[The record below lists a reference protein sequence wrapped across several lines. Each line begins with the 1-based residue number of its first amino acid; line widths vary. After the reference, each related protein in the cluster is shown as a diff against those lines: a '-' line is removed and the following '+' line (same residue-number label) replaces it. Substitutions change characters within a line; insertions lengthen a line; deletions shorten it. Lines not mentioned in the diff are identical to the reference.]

1 MSTRP
6 DVVGPG
12 AGLPTAEDGLRVDR
26 FDGLADEWDAF
37 VRRCDEWTNFHLY
50 GWKRI
55 LEDRLGHDC
64 PYLVVRSPDGGL
76 EGILPL
82 VRVKSPVFGHYLV
95 SMPFVNYGGP
105 LGSDAAVTALAAAA
119 ADLARNE
126 GADLM
131 ELRSRRRLPLD
142 LPVSHRKI
150 TVLLDLPAD
159 PEVLWDDLASKVRSQ
174 VRRPRKE
181 GVEVR
186 FGHDQ
191 VGPFHEVFAQ
201 HMHALGTPAHGLEL
215 FRAVADEFGED
226 AWFGCAYLDGKPV
239 ACGAGFRW
247 GDEFE
252 MTWASDLFEY
262 RKIAPNMLLY
272 WSFMER
278 AIEHD
283 VSVFNFGRCTPDS
296 GTHRFKQQWGTR
308 DERLWWYQDSE
319 GGKDSTPSPDDDAW
333 SWGPKLWRKLPLRLA
348 TALGPRIV
356 KYVP

>member
-1 MSTRP
+1 VSARTDLAGP
-6 DVVGPG
+6 EAAIAQVGE
-12 AGLPTAEDGLRVDR
+12 ALRVER
-26 FDGLADEWDAF
+26 FRGPADEWDAF
-37 VRRCDEWTNFHLY
+37 VRSRAAWTLFHLY
-50 GWKRI
+50 GWKKV
-55 LEDRLGHDC
+55 LEECLGHDC
-64 PYLVVRSPDGGL
+64 PYLAARDADGAL
-76 EGILPL
+76 EGVLPL
-82 VRVKSPVFGHYLV
+82 TRVKSRIFGHYLV
-95 SMPFVNYGGP
+95 SVPFVNYGGP
-105 LGSDAAVTALAAAA
+105 LGSDGAVSALVDAAAG
-119 ADLARNE
+119 LAREE
-126 GADLM
+126 GADLL
-131 ELRSRRRLPLD
+131 ELRSRRELPLD

-150 TVLLDLPAD
+150 TVLLDLPQD
-159 PEVLWDDLASKVRSQ
+159 PDFLWDNLRSKVRSQ

-191 VGPFHEVFAQ
+191 VEPFHEVFAH
-201 HMHALGTPAHGLEL
+201 HMHALGTPAHGVEL
-215 FRAVADEFGED
+215 FRALADEFRED

-278 AIEHD
+278 AIEHG

-319 GGKDSTPSPDDDAW
+319 GGVDSTPSPDDDAW
-333 SWGPKLWRKLPLRLA
+333 SWGPKLWRKLPLPLA
-348 TALGPRIV
+348 TALGPHIV